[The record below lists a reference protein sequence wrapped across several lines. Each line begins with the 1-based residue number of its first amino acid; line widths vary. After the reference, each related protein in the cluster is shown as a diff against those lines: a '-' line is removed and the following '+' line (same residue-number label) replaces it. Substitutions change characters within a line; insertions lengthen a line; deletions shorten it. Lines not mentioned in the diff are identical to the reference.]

1 MHRLNKNH
9 KNYPNLIKTVKD
21 AIYEKRTTLNISQSF
36 LAETCD
42 ITRNCIQQLECSEH
56 IPDLTTLFKIF
67 EALGFSESEFSEF
80 MTDARQAF
88 RADVKLQKEMID
100 LLRYSAVETKNS
112 ELIAF
117 VTV

>member
-9 KNYPNLIKTVKD
+9 KNYPNLIKTVKS
-21 AIYEKRTTLNISQSF
+21 AIFTKRKTLNISQSF

-80 MTDARQAF
+80 MTEAREAF
-88 RADVKLQKEMID
+88 RKDVRLQTERAER
-100 LLRYSAVETKNS
+100 LA
-112 ELIAF
+112 
-117 VTV
+117 TV

>member
-9 KNYPNLIKTVKD
+9 KNYPNLIKTVRA
-21 AIYEKRTTLNISQSF
+21 AICEKRKVLNISQSF

-42 ITRNCIQQLECSEH
+42 ITRNCVQQLECSEH

-67 EALGFSESEFSEF
+67 EALGFSENEFSEF
-80 MTDARQAF
+80 MTEARKAF
-88 RADVKLQKEMID
+88 RDDIKLQKEKD
-100 LLRYSAVETKNS
+100 ERL
-112 ELIAF
+112 

>member
-1 MHRLNKNH
+1 MHKLNKNH
-9 KNYPNLIKTVKD
+9 KNYPNLIRTVKD
-21 AIYEKRTTLNISQSF
+21 SIYEKRKTLNISQSF

-80 MTDARQAF
+80 MSKARKAF
-88 RADVKLQKEMID
+88 RDDVRIQRERDEQLA
-100 LLRYSAVETKNS
+100 AV
-112 ELIAF
+112 
-117 VTV
+117 